1 MTATPPAALSA
12 AEERLYRQHFLRQD
26 GQRMIYGC
34 LVGALFNLA
43 ILSNDYQ
50 LLGDG
55 AAFHVLVALRGAFTL
70 LSAAALMTLIGS
82 VQPRRHDA
90 MAIAWGLAVAPL
102 TVAVALTRPD
112 TFTHNLVAEIATV
125 ALLYL
130 IMPDN
135 PRWRAL
141 PSLLLSAGSL
151 GVLLLAKQPIG
162 GVALQSVVFSY
173 LVANFAFYVVARQ
186 IFRYRRQIWKNE
198 RAAQELAQE
207 RLEMLKMKNRLVTTL
222 SHEFRTPL
230 NAVASSAS
238 LLADYNARLDDAQ
251 RGAIK
256 QRMDGAIA
264 RMTEILDQA
273 LFIARRDSTRAPRQ
287 PVAVDI
293 GPWLESLAGEIRAMH
308 PGCPRLAVSV
318 GCAAAGMRHV
328 DPELTRLILGNLV
341 ANACKFTAGDGRV
354 EVELGCD
361 EGGLA
366 LRVCDEGIGIPA
378 EELPRVFDSFYRAG
392 NARLHQGTGL
402 GLTIV
407 KEATDRLGGGIEIA
421 SAAGH
426 GTTVAVRLPWL
437 AEQRA

>member
-1 MTATPPAALSA
+1 MTATPAVLAP
-12 AEERLYRQHFLRQD
+12 AEEILYRRHFLRQD
-26 GQRMIYGC
+26 GQRTVYGC

-43 ILSNDYQ
+43 ILRNDYQ
-50 LLGDG
+50 LLGDST
-55 AAFHVLVALRGAFTL
+55 AFHVLVALRGAFTI
-70 LSAAALMTLIGS
+70 LSVATLIALLAS
-82 VQPRRHDA
+82 SRPRIHDV

-102 TVAVALTRPD
+102 TVVVALSRPD

-173 LVANFAFYVVARQ
+173 LLANVAFFVVARQ
-186 IFRYRRQIWKNE
+186 IFRYRRQIWRNE
-198 RAAQELAQE
+198 RVARELAQE
-207 RLEMLKMKNRLVTTL
+207 RLEMLQMKNRLVTTL
-222 SHEFRTPL
+222 SHELRTPL

-238 LLADYNARLDDAQ
+238 LLTDYNARLDDDQ
-251 RGAIK
+251 RGAIRR
-256 QRMDGAIA
+256 RMDAAIA

-273 LFIARRDSTRAPRQ
+273 LFIARRDSAHPPRQ

-293 GPWLESLAGEIRAMH
+293 GPWLESLAGESRALH
-308 PGCPRLAVSV
+308 PDCPRLAVRLD
-318 GCAAAGMRHV
+318 CAAAGTRRV

-341 ANACKFTAGDGRV
+341 ANACKFTAGDGKV
-354 EVELGCD
+354 EVGLGCD

-366 LRVCDEGIGIPA
+366 LSVCDEGIGIPA
-378 EELPRVFDSFYRAG
+378 DELPRVFDSFYRAG

-407 KEATDRLGGGIEIA
+407 KEATERLGGKIHVA
-421 SAAGH
+421 SAPGR
-426 GTTVAVRLPWL
+426 GTTVAVHLPWL
-437 AEQRA
+437 EEAHV

>member
-1 MTATPPAALSA
+1 MTATPAVLAT
-12 AEERLYRQHFLRQD
+12 AEETLYRRHFLRQD
-26 GQRMIYGC
+26 GQRTVYGC

-43 ILSNDYQ
+43 ILRNDYQ
-50 LLGDG
+50 LLGDS
-55 AAFHVLVALRGAFTL
+55 AAFHVLVGLRGAFTI
-70 LSAAALMTLIGS
+70 LSAATLIVLLVS
-82 VQPRRHDA
+82 SRPRIHDV

-102 TVAVALTRPD
+102 TVVVALSRPD
-112 TFTHNLVAEIATV
+112 SFTHNLVAEIATV

-173 LVANFAFYVVARQ
+173 LLANVAFFFVARQ
-186 IFRYRRQIWKNE
+186 IFRYRRQIWQNE
-198 RAAQELAQE
+198 RTARELAQE
-207 RLEMLKMKNRLVTTL
+207 RLEMLQMKNRLVTTL
-222 SHEFRTPL
+222 SHELRTPL

-238 LLADYNARLDDAQ
+238 LLTDYNARLDDGQ
-251 RGAIK
+251 RGAIR
-256 QRMDGAIA
+256 QRMDAAIA

-273 LFIARRDSTRAPRQ
+273 LFIARRDSARPPRQ

-293 GPWLESLAGEIRAMH
+293 GPWLESLAGETRALH
-308 PGCPRLAVSV
+308 PDCPRLAVRLD
-318 GCAAAGMRHV
+318 CAAAGTRRV

-341 ANACKFTAGDGRV
+341 ANACKFTAGDGKV
-354 EVELGCD
+354 EVGLGCD

-366 LRVCDEGIGIPA
+366 LSVCDEGIGIPA
-378 EELPRVFDSFYRAG
+378 DELPRVFDSFYRAG

-407 KEATDRLGGGIEIA
+407 KEATERLGGKIHVA
-421 SAAGH
+421 SAPGR

-437 AEQRA
+437 EEAHV

>member
-1 MTATPPAALSA
+1 MTATPAALSA
-12 AEERLYRQHFLRQD
+12 AEESLYRQHFLRQD

-34 LVGALFNLA
+34 VIGALYNLA
-43 ILSNDYQ
+43 ILRNDYQ
-50 LLGDG
+50 LLGDTP
-55 AAFHVLVALRGAFTL
+55 AFHVLVALRSAFSI
-70 LSAAALMTLIGS
+70 LSAVTLMTLIVS
-82 VQPRRHDA
+82 PQPRRHDA

-102 TVAVALTRPD
+102 TVLVALSRPD
-112 TFTHNLVAEIATV
+112 TFTHNLVAEIAIV

-162 GVALQSVVFSY
+162 GVALQSVLFSY
-173 LVANFAFYVVARQ
+173 LVANFAFFFVARQ

-198 RAAQELAQE
+198 RTAQELAQE
-207 RLEMLKMKNRLVTTL
+207 RLEMLQMKNRLVTTL

-238 LLADYNARLDDAQ
+238 LLTDYRERLSDAQ
-251 RGAIK
+251 RTEIG
-256 QRMDGAIA
+256 QRMDAAIA

-273 LFIARRDSTRAPRQ
+273 LFIARRDSRRAARQ
-287 PVAVDI
+287 PAAVDI
-293 GPWLESLAGEIRAMH
+293 GPWLESLAGEIRALH
-308 PGCPRLAVSV
+308 PDCPRLAVSLD
-318 GCAAAGMRHV
+318 GTAAGTRRI

-341 ANACKFTAGDGRV
+341 ANACKFTAGDGSV
-354 EVELGCD
+354 EVGLGCD
-361 EGGLA
+361 EQGLT

-378 EELPRVFDSFYRAG
+378 DELPRVFESFYRAG

-402 GLTIV
+402 GLTIA
-407 KEATDRLGGGIEIA
+407 KEATERLGGEIHIA
-421 SAAGH
+421 SEPGR

-437 AEQRA
+437 EEKHD